1 VIIFIFIIMIIVVLI
16 AAVVSEV
23 NYTDNNSADL
33 RASFSDYVPPT
44 DEVSPDPPSY
54 SLIPLVTA

>member
-1 VIIFIFIIMIIVVLI
+1 MIIVVLI